1 MFEFSVET
9 LRLPRGLEMLNL
21 KSLKAQVS
29 FSNFADEQEPLK
41 AKLIVP
47 LSWGMLN
54 LSEGVNDW
62 RDCACEKRQKQ
73 ENTKATMM
81 TVVSPIWTDVPW
93 DPVKGATVLNVSWL
107 AKAISLFNL
116 SVHG

>member
-1 MFEFSVET
+1 
-9 LRLPRGLEMLNL
+9 LPRGLEMLNL

-54 LSEGVNDW
+54 LSDGVK
-62 RDCACEKRQKQ
+62 DCRA
-73 ENTKATMM
+73 
-81 TVVSPIWTDVPW
+81 
-93 DPVKGATVLNVSWL
+93 
-107 AKAISLFNL
+107 
-116 SVHG
+116 